1 MKRLKGLDEI
11 HEIMEKIHEDEKGL
25 TLEQKIKKLREE
37 RESGH
42 SLIKNLSLEHP
53 HTSLLREKR
62 MILDPFPNAFKIQKE

>member
-37 RESGH
+37 SEQFLLERNLRLKRVRPKESRH
-42 SLIKNLSLEHP
+42 ISV
-53 HTSLLREKR
+53 
-62 MILDPFPNAFKIQKE
+62 

>member
-37 RESGH
+37 SEQFLLERNLKLKRVMPKESRH
-42 SLIKNLSLEHP
+42 VSV
-53 HTSLLREKR
+53 
-62 MILDPFPNAFKIQKE
+62 